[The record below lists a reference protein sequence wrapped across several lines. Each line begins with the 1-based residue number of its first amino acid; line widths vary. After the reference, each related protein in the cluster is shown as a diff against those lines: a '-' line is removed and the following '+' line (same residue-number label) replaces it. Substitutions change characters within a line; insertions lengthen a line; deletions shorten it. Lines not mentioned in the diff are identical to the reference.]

1 MQYSNEKSRK
11 AHEKAEGKNAHKKM
25 VMIEKAMHGKKAGI
39 RESKNYR
46 GKDCNCKK

>member
-1 MQYSNEKSRK
+1 MKKSTNK
-11 AHEKAEGKNAHKKM
+11 SAESAERKNAENKM
-25 VMIEKAMHGKKAGI
+25 KMIEKAMHGKKAGI